1 MVLTLGGGGGLMQDV
16 AAIYNVQET
25 PAVVY
30 IKNGRKVHSLV
41 GQHDPSVLKLAID
54 QYEGGRGEQAART
67 ATTASRG

>member
-1 MVLTLGGGGGLMQDV
+1 MQEV

-30 IKNGRKVHSLV
+30 IKNGRRVHSIA
-41 GQHDPSVLKLAID
+41 GSQDMNALKQAID
-54 QYEGGRGEQAART
+54 LFAGEAGTQPTATA